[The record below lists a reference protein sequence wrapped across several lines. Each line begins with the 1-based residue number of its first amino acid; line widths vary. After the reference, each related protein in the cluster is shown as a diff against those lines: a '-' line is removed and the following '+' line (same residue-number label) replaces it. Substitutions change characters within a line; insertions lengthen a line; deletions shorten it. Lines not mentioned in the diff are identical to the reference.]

1 MDYVYIL
8 APIGLGVILTLCST
22 GYCIYIHYS
31 KRRLVERI
39 KKEMLAKIING
50 PDAIVYN
57 THWRSNIKT
66 GKTNSVVSC
75 PKPPGRVVGIGG
87 SQVDIYS
94 HPIQSRTDVFVQKVG
109 SEVFSSLTNERPQ
122 VLNVLY
128 SDYKHTTHYG
138 SPKTKNYTT
147 SIPSHRA
154 VESDGIYVNC
164 PFKPSQKPE
173 SSKHYNMRYQ

>member
-31 KRRLVERI
+31 KRRLAERI

-50 PDAIVYN
+50 PDAIVSN
-57 THWRSNIKT
+57 THWCSNIGT
-66 GKTNSVVSC
+66 GKTKSVVSC
-75 PKPPGRVVGIGG
+75 PKPLGHVVSIGG

-109 SEVFSSLTNERPQ
+109 SEVFSSLTNERLQ
-122 VLNVLY
+122 VSNVPY
-128 SDYKHTTHYG
+128 RDYKHTIHYG

-147 SIPSHRA
+147 NIPSHRN
-154 VESDGIYVNC
+154 VKSDGIYVNC
-164 PFKPSQKPE
+164 PVKSSQKTE
-173 SSKHYNMRYQ
+173 FIKRYNTRYQ